1 MERSSKLFTI
11 LMFVV
16 AIATGCGGGGSFGSP
31 PEIENR
37 KAYEHY
43 TALKEEM
50 KTKVPLSEIV
60 GQVRGGT
67 QMIHKF
73 HDETTG
79 ATCYFMEYS
88 SREMSCVK

>member
-16 AIATGCGGGGSFGSP
+16 AIATGCGGGNFESP
-31 PEIENR
+31 AEIEKK

-67 QMIHKF
+67 HMIHKF

-88 SREMSCVK
+88 SGEISCVK